1 MMFPDEYI
9 PHGIPL
15 LYDGEEIELT
25 AEDEEFAT
33 FYADVPLD
41 GPQVYCITALVCY
54 SSVVLVL
61 LVLKLVCV
69 SSEVP
74 LKLMLDSL
82 QCAQR

>member
-1 MMFPDEYI
+1 MMFPDEYV

-41 GPQVYCITALVCY
+41 GPQV
-54 SSVVLVL
+54 
-61 LVLKLVCV
+61 CV
-69 SSEVP
+69 Y
-74 LKLMLDSL
+74 MLYY
-82 QCAQR
+82 